1 MQPLIVAAP
10 APCRKPGNPGSRCA
24 FVTHSQWLCK
34 GGCYDMGLGIIAILM
49 GLGAAGAGA
58 YLGFGTN
65 GLQLALPAGLPAV
78 APETVAI
85 LMFLSG
91 AITMLLGAISIYR
104 ADEYS

>member
-1 MQPLIVAAP
+1 
-10 APCRKPGNPGSRCA
+10 
-24 FVTHSQWLCK
+24 
-34 GGCYDMGLGIIAILM
+34 MGLGIIAILM

-58 YLGFGTN
+58 YLGFGMS
-65 GLQLALPAGLPAV
+65 GFHLALPAGLPAV